1 MYTKNINKSRQI
13 YLQHREM
20 FMLVSKAEMSICSVD
35 TAVTA
40 SWQQTTQQLLLLL
53 ILLQKNTTITA
64 AITTIN
70 NPYDW

>member
-1 MYTKNINKSRQI
+1 
-13 YLQHREM
+13 
-20 FMLVSKAEMSICSVD
+20 MLVSKAEMSICSVD